1 MHYYGR
7 STLQWHVPAA
17 LLCNPCCAP
26 LLPPSHTCWC
36 CAGSRLPLPLALKYA
51 IDVVKGLVELHRL
64 GVIAADLKPDN
75 VLIDE
80 ELGDAVIADFGIS
93 SVVTTTIG
101 NSSSSGRGSGM
112 RSSGAMRGTPNYM

>member
-1 MHYYGR
+1 V
-7 STLQWHVPAA
+7 L
-17 LLCNPCCAP
+17 
-26 LLPPSHTCWC
+26 
-36 CAGSRLPLPLALKYA
+36 CAGRRLSLPLALKYSMD
-51 IDVVKGLVELHRL
+51 IVKGLVELHRL

-80 ELGDAVIADFGIS
+80 ELGDAIIADFGIS

-101 NSSSSGRGSGM
+101 NTTGRGSAV

>member
-1 MHYYGR
+1 MHTR
-7 STLQWHVPAA
+7 T
-17 LLCNPCCAP
+17 AP
-26 LLPPSHTCWC
+26 VASADPVTTLLPHLPAS
-36 CAGSRLPLPLALKYA
+36 GRRLPLPLALKYA
-51 IDVVKGLVELHRL
+51 IDIVKGLVELHRL

-101 NSSSSGRGSGM
+101 NSGVTGRGSGM